1 MIPEQEQ
8 PSELPEVVAAPILV
22 PMFPLPNLFL
32 FPGMF
37 MPLHIFEPRYR
48 QMVEDSLDGPGRIV
62 IASALEA
69 TSEDPKAAPAVHPI
83 AGLGEIARHE
93 RLEDGRFMIWLAG
106 LTRVRIVGEQG
117 TDRLYRKVLAQ
128 PLFEQP
134 ASPEEER
141 RLREGI
147 VAAVLAR
154 TPDILNIPREVP
166 LGHLADLLLIKL
178 NLPQAAMQDAYSR
191 LRIADRAA
199 CALALHEQRPLPG
212 SEGGERAASTG
223 YDPSR
228 N

>member
-1 MIPEQEQ
+1 VTPNEDK

-69 TSEDPKAAPAVHPI
+69 TTTETDNSPPVHPI

-106 LTRVRIVGEQG
+106 LTRVRIVGEECS
-117 TDRLYRKVLAQ
+117 DRMYRKVLAQ

-134 ASPEEER
+134 ASPDDEC
-141 RLREGI
+141 RLRESL
-147 VAAVLAR
+147 VKAVLSR

-178 NLPQAAMQDAYSR
+178 NLHQSAMQEAYSR
-191 LRIADRAA
+191 LRITERAE
-199 CALALHEQRPLPG
+199 CALELHRQRPLPG
-212 SEGGERAASTG
+212 PTGGG
-223 YDPSR
+223 VDPSR